1 MVKLFEIIEKPI
13 TGEWGKN
20 DDVGNGIPVLRTTN
34 FTNEG
39 HINYS
44 KVVTRKINSS
54 KIKNK
59 LLRTSDIIIE
69 KSGGGPDQPVGRV
82 VYFEGEPNKYLSNNF
97 TSILRITDKATC
109 NAKYLFYQL
118 WWYHKT
124 GKTNSYQNKT
134 TGISNLKLDKY
145 VRELDIR
152 LPSILSQNMIVK
164 TLDSVIELLAL
175 RKQQLA
181 ELDNLT
187 KSIFYDMFGDPVINE
202 KGWETGKI
210 KDLALKIQYG
220 TSAKASSE
228 RLSRFSV
235 PILRMNNITY
245 QGSIDLTD
253 LKYVDLD
260 EKQKEKYLVY
270 KGDMLFNRT
279 NSKELVGKTAV
290 FREEKP
296 MAYAGYLV
304 RLVPNEKANSEF
316 ISAYLNSIYGK
327 KLLMKMAK
335 NIVGMANINAQ
346 EMSNIDIY
354 IPPIELQNKFAD
366 TVMQI
371 EKHKTLINKAITE
384 TQYLFDSLMSEYFD

>member
-1 MVKLFEIIEKPI
+1 MVKLFEIIGKPI

-44 KVVTRKINSS
+44 KVITRKINTS

-59 LLRTSDIIIE
+59 LLRTGDIIIE

-164 TLDSVIELLAL
+164 TLDSVLELLAL

-181 ELDNLT
+181 ELDNLI
-187 KSIFYDMFGDPVINE
+187 KSTFYDMFGDPVVND
-202 KGWETGKI
+202 KGWEI
-210 KDLALKIQYG
+210 KSLGHLLEDIRYG
-220 TSAKASSE
+220 TSTPP
-228 RLSRFSV
+228 RFSDSGYCFV
-235 PILRMNNITY
+235 RATNIKS
-245 QGSIDLTD
+245 GRIIDTEMKFISENEAERISKCRLQDGD
-253 LKYVDLD
+253 LIIVRSGVNSGDTCVID
-260 EKQKEKYLVY
+260 EIFAGQ
-270 KGDMLFNRT
+270 F
-279 NSKELVGKTAV
+279 
-290 FREEKP
+290 
-296 MAYAGYLV
+296 AGYDLIIT
-304 RLVPNEKANSEF
+304 PNKAL
-316 ISAYLNSIYGK
+316 LNSIYLNELINTNYMSQVVK
-327 KLLMKMAK
+327 PLTRRAAQPHLNAEQVK
-335 NIVGMANINAQ
+335 NLPIVL
-346 EMSNIDIY
+346 
-354 IPPIELQNKFAD
+354 PIVDLQNKFAIK
-366 TVMQI
+366 VKRI
-371 EKHKTLINKAITE
+371 EEQKYIVKKAIEE